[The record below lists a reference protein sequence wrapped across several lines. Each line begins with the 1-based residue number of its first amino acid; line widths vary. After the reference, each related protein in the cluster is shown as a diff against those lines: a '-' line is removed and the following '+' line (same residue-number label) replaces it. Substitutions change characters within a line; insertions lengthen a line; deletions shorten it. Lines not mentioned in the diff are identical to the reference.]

1 VILVFLTPVHPPIRV
16 LSPIASNV
24 SKQRT
29 HFSLPYVLNC
39 RIKEILVAQ
48 NAAATARQGPLGRF
62 SELLGLYQALSL
74 VVPMQP
80 DLEIDTELQ
89 VELLTVQAAFAQM
102 VADRSSGEHPIPYYT
117 IGPRPDTDPL
127 DL

>member
-1 VILVFLTPVHPPIRV
+1 MH
-16 LSPIASNV
+16 
-24 SKQRT
+24 
-29 HFSLPYVLNC
+29 C

-89 VELLTVQAAFAQM
+89 VELLTVQAACAQM
-102 VADRSSGEHPIPYYT
+102 VSDRSSGTHSIPSYSSCPSRG
-117 IGPRPDTDPL
+117 IAPFNL
-127 DL
+127 IN